1 VRGWEIYFFFD
12 FRFSVG
18 SLRDGGAVDFCQ
30 GGLLL
35 VDFFTFYFRYILV
48 MLWRDEGM
56 TGMVILLLSRSFC
69 IFLGRF
75 LLMSEIK
82 GGILGAFYEGYTRRL
97 NSITIRESKSCHAK
111 ERSSHSL

>member
-1 VRGWEIYFFFD
+1 MR
-12 FRFSVG
+12 
-18 SLRDGGAVDFCQ
+18 
-30 GGLLL
+30 
-35 VDFFTFYFRYILV
+35 
-48 MLWRDEGM
+48 
-56 TGMVILLLSRSFC
+56 GMVILLLSRSFC

-82 GGILGAFYEGYTRRL
+82 GGILGTFYEGYTRRL

>member
-1 VRGWEIYFFFD
+1 MR
-12 FRFSVG
+12 
-18 SLRDGGAVDFCQ
+18 
-30 GGLLL
+30 
-35 VDFFTFYFRYILV
+35 
-48 MLWRDEGM
+48 
-56 TGMVILLLSRSFC
+56 GMVILLLSRSFC